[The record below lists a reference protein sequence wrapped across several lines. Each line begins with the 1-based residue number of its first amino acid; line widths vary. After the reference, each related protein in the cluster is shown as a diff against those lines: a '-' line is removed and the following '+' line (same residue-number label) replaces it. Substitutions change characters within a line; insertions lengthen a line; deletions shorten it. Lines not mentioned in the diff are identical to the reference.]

1 MRFGIRMLGMTT
13 ILFGVYGTAL
23 KDAHPQSAADS
34 RATPLI
40 LEKNEGEHRV
50 RRPRETP
57 VPTGPFTIK
66 IDCKNG
72 GSQKMFA
79 GTEEIPVGG
88 IIPRHKH
95 LGQDEILLIQTG
107 SADVWLG
114 TQERDVHAG
123 AIVFSLL
130 ILGSVLRTP
139 GVKSSILRSFSPIP
153 VSMNSCAVPRSLR
166 AIHLLRGC
174 RTTNLRIASTKGTWC
189 TKDSIPPCHTEPQSD
204 SPSAFGNSS
213 PLPRHVGRVPEKPQ
227 TCRKIRSEGIHSD
240 TTYCARRGSLVRQT
254 AEGDLRSIFD
264 LRHQDP
270 NSSFHSG
277 AED

>member
-1 MRFGIRMLGMTT
+1 MRFGIRMLGITT

-66 IDCKNG
+66 IDRKNG
-72 GSQKMFA
+72 ASQKMFV

-107 SADVWLG
+107 SAHVWLG
-114 TQERDVHAG
+114 TRERDVHAG
-123 AIVFSLL
+123 AIVF
-130 ILGSVLRTP
+130 
-139 GVKSSILRSFSPIP
+139 IP
-153 VSMNSCAVPRSLR
+153 
-166 AIHLLRGC
+166 
-174 RTTNLRIASTKGTWC
+174 
-189 TKDSIPPCHTEPQSD
+189 
-204 SPSAFGNSS
+204 
-213 PLPRHVGRVPEKPQ
+213 
-227 TCRKIRSEGIHSD
+227 SD
-240 TTYCARRGSLVRQT
+240 TWVSLTNTGNENINLAFVFSDPGFDAFMRCTSVPLGDPSSEKVSRDELNDCQHKGQVVY
-254 AEGDLRSIFD
+254 EGL
-264 LRHQDP
+264 
-270 NSSFHSG
+270 
-277 AED
+277 